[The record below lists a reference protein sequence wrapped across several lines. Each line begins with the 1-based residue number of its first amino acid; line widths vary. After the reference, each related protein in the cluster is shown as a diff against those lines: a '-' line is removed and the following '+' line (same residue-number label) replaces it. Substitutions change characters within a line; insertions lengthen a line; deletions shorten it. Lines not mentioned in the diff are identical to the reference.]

1 MVQDLKRS
9 ETGLY
14 HVPLAFQC
22 IYRWSDERGKN
33 GDREVGREGRLPG
46 LLYADELVL
55 CGESRGRPKGNGGMF
70 VEVYRRRGLKVNA
83 SR

>member
-55 CGESRGRPKGNGGMF
+55 CGESEEDQRAM
-70 VEVYRRRGLKVNA
+70 VECLLRCIGEEV
-83 SR
+83 